1 MISEFQKLIY
11 KICCIAP
18 ICIFLAIT
26 LYIQR
31 LNIIFCILL
40 GAAGIGGCV
49 YAIVFIRLC
58 GNNLPMLKI
67 SVENISLNDTSVLV
81 YIVTYMLP
89 LVGVAWEDTLL
100 VWLLIAAGIIALGIK
115 MSNLAFCPILLLAGY
130 HCYKANLSTGTECI
144 LISRRKGVRNSKQI
158 KQAIYISETLMLD
171 ETGGKENV

>member
-1 MISEFQKLIY
+1 
-11 KICCIAP
+11 
-18 ICIFLAIT
+18 
-26 LYIQR
+26 
-31 LNIIFCILL
+31 
-40 GAAGIGGCV
+40 
-49 YAIVFIRLC
+49 
-58 GNNLPMLKI
+58 MLKI
-67 SVENISLNDTSVLV
+67 PVENISLNDTSVLV
-81 YIVTYMLP
+81 YIVAYMLP

-144 LISRRKGVRNSKQI
+144 LISRRKGVRNCKQI